1 MKQLACVMLA
11 VLLCGSMYAQS
22 GNASNAKTQTNKYV
36 DQTSVDILDAIYKK
50 MTAYSNVYVQFTFR
64 TEKGGTTL
72 DEMKGSIYVK
82 GNQYKLI
89 TKEQQVYCDAHNV
102 WTYMPEQKEVSIAPF
117 DSTDTEQLNPLQMVK
132 DYKKNYRS
140 NFIRDENR
148 RGVWVQIIDLI
159 PKKASSIAKV
169 RLVSDKAKKQ
179 IVNVVV
185 YEKDGTMYNYLVD
198 KFLVNQSLPAN
209 AFTFNTANYP
219 DVDVIDMR

>member
-1 MKQLACVMLA
+1 MKKLICV
-11 VLLCGSMYAQS
+11 VLILWLTGSMCAQS
-22 GNASNAKTQTNKYV
+22 SKTAAAKTQTNKYV

-50 MTAYSNVYVQFTFR
+50 MVAYSNVYVQFTFR

-72 DEMKGSIYVK
+72 DEMKGNISVK

-102 WTYMPEQKEVSIAPF
+102 WNYMPEQKEVSISPY

-140 NFIRDENR
+140 TFIRDENR

-159 PKKASSIAKV
+159 PKKASSVAKV

-185 YEKDGTMYNYLVD
+185 YEKDGTMYNYIVD

-209 AFTFNTANYP
+209 AFTFNIANYP
-219 DVDVIDMR
+219 GVDVIDMR